1 MLDECIMDGKHHER
15 ALDYVIMRRQFL
27 KEHDLPESPLRIVR
41 ERLSSCGII
50 LCLPDRDVLLS
61 RTDVQLRDLQLLGI
75 LSVLTANPHAP
86 EMLALKTFTGH
97 YVWQHAY
104 LGIS

>member
-50 LCLPDRDVLLS
+50 LRFPGRDILLS
-61 RTDVQLRDLQLLGI
+61 RTDVQLRDSQLPKI
-75 LSVLTANPHAP
+75 LSAQRAYHS
-86 EMLALKTFTGH
+86 AL
-97 YVWQHAY
+97 
-104 LGIS
+104 L